1 MYNTMKTSK
10 LISIAL
16 LSIAVACSKENV
28 TSDQGGSDANQYM
41 AVNIAMPVGASTKA
55 PADNYRDGTE
65 AESTVNVNN
74 SIFLF
79 YDAYGNY
86 LTAGTIS
93 ATDGSVDANGN
104 LQLTT
109 NPSNYVEKDS
119 KAVIVLGP
127 TKIRP
132 ALVLAV
138 LNYDKCN
145 TLKNLSLADVHAH
158 VDNNAISTDAGK
170 FTMTNSVYVDGKNV
184 VKATPIAASSVKET
198 KEEALKSP
206 VQIYVEREVVKVNMK
221 AKDGLNKTADG
232 KVYFETADAEYVLDG
247 VKVAARIVVDGW
259 AANAFNTTSYLVKN
273 VPDSWIA
280 TNPFANWYDEAAK
293 RTFWAQ
299 DPNYSGSENEKY
311 IFGRNPED
319 EPGTYKNVQY
329 LSWKEATQ
337 NDVNSYNYMYE
348 NTTDKASAK
357 VNGGEL
363 ANVPTILIAAHVEMA
378 QSGAGWKRP
387 DLYKFGGLFYTYNSL
402 KNYAAEQI
410 LKNKLHWEYT
420 TTEGTKTASV
430 NPDQINM
437 ELIANVAVADNSG
450 SVKVKIAEVT
460 APAADAKLMNADN
473 TVIESANRAK
483 AVEDI
488 LNGETG
494 FNVAKNELVC
504 YKDGMCYYQVPIKH
518 NQAADDIAYGTVRN
532 HIYELTLSKIA
543 RLGNPVFNADEKL
556 VLIPGEEKN
565 YYVSAELK
573 ILKWRVVTQDV
584 VIE

>member
-28 TSDQGGSDANQYM
+28 TSEQGGSDANQYM

-65 AESTVNVNN
+65 AESTVNVNK

-93 ATDGSVDANGN
+93 ATDGAVDADGN

-109 NPSNYVEKDS
+109 NPSSYVEKDS

-127 TKIRP
+127 TRLRP

-138 LNYDKCN
+138 LNYNNCN
-145 TLKNLSLADVHAH
+145 ALKNLSLADVHAH

-299 DPNYSGSENEKY
+299 DPNYSGSEDEKY

-319 EPGTYKNVQY
+319 EPGTYKNVKY

-337 NDVNSYNYMYE
+337 NDVDSYNYMYE

-460 APAADAKLMNADN
+460 APAADAKLMKADN
-473 TVIESANRAK
+473 TVIESANLAK

-543 RLGNPVFNADEKL
+543 KLGNPVFNPDEKL

>member
-1 MYNTMKTSK
+1 MKTSK

-28 TSDQGGSDANQYM
+28 TPDQGGSDANQYM

-158 VDNNAISTDAGK
+158 VDNNAISTEAGK

-184 VKATPIAASSVKET
+184 VNATPISASSVKET
-198 KEEALKSP
+198 KEDALKSP
-206 VQIYVEREVVKVNMK
+206 VQIYVEREAVKVNMK
-221 AKDGLNKTADG
+221 AKDGLNKTAEG
-232 KVYFETADAEYVLDG
+232 KIYFETANAEYVLDG

-259 AANAFNTTSYLVKN
+259 AVNAFNTTSYLVKN
-273 VPDSWIA
+273 VPASWIA
-280 TNPFANWYDEAAK
+280 TNPFANWYEEAAK

-299 DPNYSGSENEKY
+299 DPNYSSSEDY
-311 IFGRNPED
+311 IFGRDPKD

-329 LSWKEATQ
+329 LSWNEATA
-337 NDVNSYNYMYE
+337 NNVDSYSHIYE
-348 NTTDKASAK
+348 NTADKASAK

-378 QSGAGWKRP
+378 QDGTAWNNP
-387 DLYKFGGLFYTYNSL
+387 DLYKFGGLFYTNTSL

-430 NPDQINM
+430 SPDQID
-437 ELIANVAVADNSG
+437 IAFVANIADNSG
-450 SVKVKIAEVT
+450 SVKVKVAEVT
-460 APAADAKLMNADN
+460 APAADAKLIKADN
-473 TVIESANRAK
+473 TVIESANWAK

-504 YKDGMCYYQVPIKH
+504 YKNGMCYYQVPIKH
-518 NQAADDIAYGTVRN
+518 NQAVDDVAYGTVRN

-543 RLGNPVFNADEKL
+543 KLGNPVFNPNEKL

>member
-1 MYNTMKTSK
+1 MKTSK

-28 TSDQGGSDANQYM
+28 TPDQGGSDANQYM
-41 AVNIAMPVGASTKA
+41 AVNIAMSVGASTKA

-86 LTAGTIS
+86 LTSGTIS

-158 VDNNAISTDAGK
+158 VDNNAISTEAGK
-170 FTMTNSVYVDGKNV
+170 FTMTNAVYVDGKNV
-184 VKATPIAASSVKET
+184 VKATPISASSVKET
-198 KEEALKSP
+198 KEEALRSP

-337 NDVNSYNYMYE
+337 NNVDSYNYMYE

-543 RLGNPVFNADEKL
+543 KLGNPVFNADEKL

>member
-1 MYNTMKTSK
+1 MKTSK

-28 TSDQGGSDANQYM
+28 TPDQGGSDANQYM
-41 AVNIAMPVGASTKA
+41 AVNITMPAGTSTKA
-55 PADNYRDGTE
+55 TGDYRDGSE

-104 LQLTT
+104 LTLTT

-127 TKIRP
+127 TRIRP

-158 VDNNAISTDAGK
+158 VDNNAISTEAGK
-170 FTMTNSVYVDGKNV
+170 FTMTNAVYVDGKNV
-184 VKATPIAASSVKET
+184 VNATPISASSVKET
-198 KEEALKSP
+198 KEDALKSP
-206 VQIYVEREVVKVNMK
+206 VQIYVEREAVKVNMK
-221 AKDGLNKTADG
+221 GKDGLNKTAEG
-232 KVYFETADAEYVLDG
+232 KIYFETANAEYVLDG

-259 AANAFNTTSYLVKN
+259 AVNAFNTTSYLVKN
-273 VPDSWIA
+273 VPASWIA
-280 TNPFANWYDEAAK
+280 TSPFANWYEEAAK

-299 DPNYSGSENEKY
+299 DPNYSGSEDY
-311 IFGRNPED
+311 IFGRDPKD

-329 LSWKEATQ
+329 LSWNEATA
-337 NDVNSYNYMYE
+337 NNVDSYSHMYE
-348 NTTDKASAK
+348 NTADKASAK

-378 QSGAGWKRP
+378 KAGAAWENP
-387 DLYKFGGLFYTYNSL
+387 DLYKFGGLFYTNTSL

-420 TTEGTKTASV
+420 TTEGTKTASIS
-430 NPDQINM
+430 PDQINIDF
-437 ELIANVAVADNSG
+437 IANNVDNSG
-450 SVKVKIAEVT
+450 SVKVKVASVT
-460 APAADAKLMNADN
+460 APAADAQLKKADD
-473 TVIESANRAK
+473 TVIETANWAT

-504 YKDGMCYYQVPIKH
+504 YKEGKCYYQVPIKH
-518 NQAADDIAYGTVRN
+518 NQAVDDVAYGTVRN

-543 RLGNPVFNADEKL
+543 KLGNPVFNADEKL

>member
-1 MYNTMKTSK
+1 MKTSK

-41 AVNIAMPVGASTKA
+41 AVNIAMPGGTSTKA
-55 PADNYRDGTE
+55 AGDYRDGTE

-158 VDNNAISTDAGK
+158 VDNNAISTEAGK
-170 FTMTNSVYVDGKNV
+170 FTMTNAVYVDGKNV
-184 VKATPIAASSVKET
+184 VNATPISASSVKET
-198 KEEALKSP
+198 KEDALKSP
-206 VQIYVEREVVKVNMK
+206 VQIYVEREAVKVNMK
-221 AKDGLNKTADG
+221 GKDGLNKTAEG
-232 KVYFETADAEYVLDG
+232 KIYFETANAEYVLDG

-259 AANAFNTTSYLVKN
+259 AVNAFNTTSYLVKN
-273 VPDSWIA
+273 VPASWIA
-280 TNPFANWYDEAAK
+280 TSPFANWYEEAAK

-299 DPNYSGSENEKY
+299 DPNYSGSEDY
-311 IFGRNPED
+311 IFGRDPKD

-329 LSWKEATQ
+329 LSWNEATA
-337 NDVNSYNYMYE
+337 NNVDSYSHMYE
-348 NTTDKASAK
+348 NTADKASAK

-378 QSGAGWKRP
+378 KAGAAWENP
-387 DLYKFGGLFYTYNSL
+387 DLYKFGGLFYTNTSL

-420 TTEGTKTASV
+420 TTEGAKTAAML
-430 NPDQINM
+430 PDQIN
-437 ELIANVAVADNSG
+437 IDFVANIVDNSG
-450 SVKVKIAEVT
+450 SVKIKVTGVT
-460 APAADAKLMNADN
+460 APAADATLKNADN
-473 TVIESANRAK
+473 TVIESANWAK

-504 YKDGMCYYQVPIKH
+504 YKEGKCYYQVPIKH
-518 NQAADDIAYGTVRN
+518 NQAVDDVAYGTVRN

-543 RLGNPVFNADEKL
+543 KLGNPVFNADEKL

>member
-1 MYNTMKTSK
+1 MKTSK

-55 PADNYRDGTE
+55 TGDYRDGTE

-132 ALVLAV
+132 ALVLAI

-158 VDNNAISTDAGK
+158 VDNNAISTEAGK

-184 VKATPIAASSVKET
+184 VNATPISASSVKET
-198 KEEALKSP
+198 KEDALKSP
-206 VQIYVEREVVKVNMK
+206 VQIYVEREAVKVNMK
-221 AKDGLNKTADG
+221 AKDGLNKTAEG
-232 KVYFETADAEYVLDG
+232 KIYFETANAEYVLDG

-259 AANAFNTTSYLVKN
+259 AVNAFNTTSYLVKN
-273 VPDSWIA
+273 VPASWIA
-280 TNPFANWYDEAAK
+280 TNPFANWYEEAAK

-299 DPNYSGSENEKY
+299 DPNYSGSEDY
-311 IFGRNPED
+311 IFGRDPKD

-329 LSWKEATQ
+329 LSWNEATA
-337 NDVNSYNYMYE
+337 NNVDSYSHIYE
-348 NTTDKASAK
+348 NTADKASAK

-378 QSGAGWKRP
+378 QDGTAWNNP
-387 DLYKFGGLFYTYNSL
+387 DLYKFGGLFYTNTSL

-420 TTEGTKTASV
+420 TTEGAKTAAML
-430 NPDQINM
+430 PDQINIDFV
-437 ELIANVAVADNSG
+437 ENIVDNSG
-450 SVKVKIAEVT
+450 SVKIKVTEVT
-460 APAADAKLMNADN
+460 APSADAKLIKADN
-473 TVIESANRAK
+473 TVIESANWAK

-494 FNVAKNELVC
+494 FNVAKDELVC
-504 YKDGMCYYQVPIKH
+504 YKNGMCYYQVPIKH
-518 NQAADDIAYGTVRN
+518 NQAVDDVAYGTVRN

-543 RLGNPVFNADEKL
+543 KLGNPVFNPNEKL

>member
-1 MYNTMKTSK
+1 MKTSK

-28 TSDQGGSDANQYM
+28 TPDQGGSDANQYM

-158 VDNNAISTDAGK
+158 VDNNAISTEAGK
-170 FTMTNSVYVDGKNV
+170 FTMTNSVYVDGKNIV
-184 VKATPIAASSVKET
+184 NATPISASSVKET
-198 KEEALKSP
+198 KEDALKSP
-206 VQIYVEREVVKVNMK
+206 VQIYVEREAVKVNMK
-221 AKDGLNKTADG
+221 GKDGLNKTAEG
-232 KVYFETADAEYVLDG
+232 KIYFETANSEYVLDG

-259 AANAFNTTSYLVKN
+259 AVNAFNTTSYLVKN
-273 VPDSWIA
+273 VPASWIA

-299 DPNYSGSENEKY
+299 DPNYSGSEEY
-311 IFGRNPED
+311 IFGRDPKD

-329 LSWKEATQ
+329 LSWNEAAA
-337 NDVNSYNYMYE
+337 NNVDSYSHIYE
-348 NTTDKASAK
+348 NTADKASAK

-378 QSGAGWKRP
+378 QDGTAWNNP
-387 DLYKFGGLFYTYNSL
+387 DLYKFGGLFYTNTSL

-430 NPDQINM
+430 SPDQID
-437 ELIANVAVADNSG
+437 IDFVANIVDNSG
-450 SVKVKIAEVT
+450 SVKIKVAGVT
-460 APAADAKLMNADN
+460 APAADATLKNADN
-473 TVIESANRAK
+473 TVIESANWAK
-483 AVEDI
+483 AIEDI

-504 YKDGMCYYQVPIKH
+504 YKNGMCYYQVPIKH
-518 NQAADDIAYGTVRN
+518 NQAVDDVAYGTVRN

-543 RLGNPVFNADEKL
+543 KLGNPVFNPNEKL

>member
-1 MYNTMKTSK
+1 MKTSK

-41 AVNIAMPVGASTKA
+41 AVNIAMPAGTSTKA
-55 PADNYRDGTE
+55 DGDYRDGSE

-93 ATDGSVDANGN
+93 ATDGSVDGNGN
-104 LQLTT
+104 LTLTT
-109 NPSNYVEKDS
+109 NPSSYVEKDS

-127 TKIRP
+127 TRIRP

-145 TLKNLSLADVHAH
+145 ALKNLSLADVHAH
-158 VDNNAISTDAGK
+158 VDNNAISTEAGK

-184 VKATPIAASSVKET
+184 VNATPISASSVKET
-198 KEEALKSP
+198 KEDALKSP
-206 VQIYVEREVVKVNMK
+206 VQIYVEREAVKVNMK
-221 AKDGLNKTADG
+221 GKDGLNKTAEG
-232 KVYFETADAEYVLDG
+232 KIYFETANAEYVLDG

-259 AANAFNTTSYLVKN
+259 AVNAFNTTSYLVKN
-273 VPDSWIA
+273 VPASWIA
-280 TNPFANWYDEAAK
+280 TSPFANWYEEAAK

-299 DPNYSGSENEKY
+299 DPNYSGSEDY
-311 IFGRNPED
+311 IFGRDPKD

-329 LSWKEATQ
+329 LSWNEATA
-337 NDVNSYNYMYE
+337 NNVDSYSHMYE
-348 NTTDKASAK
+348 NTADKASAK

-378 QSGAGWKRP
+378 KAGAAWENP
-387 DLYKFGGLFYTYNSL
+387 DLYKFGGLFYTNTSL

-420 TTEGTKTASV
+420 TTEGAKTAAML
-430 NPDQINM
+430 PDQIN
-437 ELIANVAVADNSG
+437 IDFVANIVDNSG
-450 SVKVKIAEVT
+450 SVKIKVTGVT
-460 APAADAKLMNADN
+460 APAADATLKNADN
-473 TVIESANRAK
+473 TVIESANWAK

-504 YKDGMCYYQVPIKH
+504 YKNGMCYYQVPIKH
-518 NQAADDIAYGTVRN
+518 NQAVDDVAYGTVRN

-543 RLGNPVFNADEKL
+543 KLGNPVFDANEKL

>member
-1 MYNTMKTSK
+1 MKTSK

-41 AVNIAMPVGASTKA
+41 AVNIAMPGGTSTKA
-55 PADNYRDGTE
+55 AGDYRDGTE

-127 TKIRP
+127 TRIRP

-145 TLKNLSLADVHAH
+145 ALKNLSLADVHAH
-158 VDNNAISTDAGK
+158 VDNNAISTEAGK

-184 VKATPIAASSVKET
+184 VNATPISASSVKET
-198 KEEALKSP
+198 KEDALKSP
-206 VQIYVEREVVKVNMK
+206 VQIYVEREAVKVNMK
-221 AKDGLNKTADG
+221 AKDGLNKTAEG
-232 KVYFETADAEYVLDG
+232 KIYFETANAEYVLDG

-259 AANAFNTTSYLVKN
+259 AVNAFNTTSYLVKN
-273 VPDSWIA
+273 VPASWIA
-280 TNPFANWYDEAAK
+280 TSPFANWYEEAAK

-299 DPNYSGSENEKY
+299 DPNYSGSEDY
-311 IFGRNPED
+311 IFGRDPKD

-329 LSWKEATQ
+329 LSWNEATA
-337 NDVNSYNYMYE
+337 NNVDSYSHMYE
-348 NTTDKASAK
+348 NTADKASAK

-378 QSGAGWKRP
+378 KAGAAWENP
-387 DLYKFGGLFYTYNSL
+387 DLYKFGGLFYTNTSL

-420 TTEGTKTASV
+420 TTEGAKTAAML
-430 NPDQINM
+430 PDQIN
-437 ELIANVAVADNSG
+437 IDFVANIVDNSG
-450 SVKVKIAEVT
+450 SVKIKVTGVT
-460 APAADAKLMNADN
+460 APAADATLKNADN
-473 TVIESANRAK
+473 TVIESANWAK

-504 YKDGMCYYQVPIKH
+504 YKEGKCYYQVPIKH
-518 NQAADDIAYGTVRN
+518 NQAVDDVAYGTVRN

-543 RLGNPVFNADEKL
+543 KLGNPVFDADEKL

>member
-1 MYNTMKTSK
+1 MKTSK

-55 PADNYRDGTE
+55 AGDYRDGSE

-127 TKIRP
+127 TRIRP

-158 VDNNAISTDAGK
+158 VDNNAISTEAGK
-170 FTMTNSVYVDGKNV
+170 FTMTNAVYVDGKNV
-184 VKATPIAASSVKET
+184 VNATPISASSVKET
-198 KEEALKSP
+198 KEDALKSP
-206 VQIYVEREVVKVNMK
+206 VQIYVEREAVKVNMK
-221 AKDGLNKTADG
+221 GKDGLNKTAEG
-232 KVYFETADAEYVLDG
+232 KIYFETANAEYVLDG

-259 AANAFNTTSYLVKN
+259 AVNAFNTTSYLVKN
-273 VPDSWIA
+273 VPASWIA

-299 DPNYSGSENEKY
+299 DPNYSGSEDY
-311 IFGRNPED
+311 IFGRDPKD

-329 LSWKEATQ
+329 LSWNEATA
-337 NDVNSYNYMYE
+337 NNVDSYSYMYE
-348 NTTDKASAK
+348 NTADKASAK

-378 QSGAGWKRP
+378 QAGAAWKNP
-387 DLYKFGGLFYTYNSL
+387 DLYKFGGLFYTNTSL

-410 LKNKLHWEYT
+410 LKNKLHWKYT
-420 TTEGTKTASV
+420 TTEGTKTASIS
-430 NPDQINM
+430 PDQINIDF
-437 ELIANVAVADNSG
+437 IANNVDNSG
-450 SVKVKIAEVT
+450 SVKVKVASVT
-460 APAADAKLMNADN
+460 APAADAQLKKADD
-473 TVIESANRAK
+473 TVIETANWAT
-483 AVEDI
+483 AVEEI
-488 LNGETG
+488 LNGDTG

-504 YKDGMCYYQVPIKH
+504 YKEGKCYYQVPIKH
-518 NQAADDIAYGTVRN
+518 NQAVDDVAYGTVRN

-543 RLGNPVFNADEKL
+543 KLGNPVFNADEKL

>member
-1 MYNTMKTSK
+1 MKTSK

-41 AVNIAMPVGASTKA
+41 AVNIAMPAGTSTKA
-55 PADNYRDGTE
+55 TGDYRDGSE

-104 LQLTT
+104 LTLTT

-127 TKIRP
+127 TRIRP

-138 LNYDKCN
+138 LNYDKCDA
-145 TLKNLSLADVHAH
+145 LKNLSLADVHAH
-158 VDNNAISTDAGK
+158 VDNNAISTEAGK

-184 VKATPIAASSVKET
+184 VNATPISASSVKET
-198 KEEALKSP
+198 KEDALKSP
-206 VQIYVEREVVKVNMK
+206 VQIYVEREAVKVNMK
-221 AKDGLNKTADG
+221 GKDGLNKTEEG
-232 KVYFETADAEYVLDG
+232 KIYFETANAEYVLDG

-259 AANAFNTTSYLVKN
+259 AVNAFNTTSYLVKN
-273 VPDSWIA
+273 VPASWIA

-299 DPNYSGSENEKY
+299 DPNYSGSEGY

-329 LSWKEATQ
+329 LSWNEAAA
-337 NDVNSYNYMYE
+337 NIVDSYSYMYE
-348 NTTDKASAK
+348 NTADKASAK

-378 QSGAGWKRP
+378 QDGTAWKNP
-387 DLYKFGGLFYTYNSL
+387 NLYKFGGLFYTNTSL

-410 LKNKLHWEYT
+410 LKNKLHWQYT
-420 TTEGTKTASV
+420 TTEGAKTASV
-430 NPDQINM
+430 SPDQIN
-437 ELIANVAVADNSG
+437 IDFVANIADNSG
-450 SVKVKIAEVT
+450 AVKVKVAGVT
-460 APAADAKLMNADN
+460 APAADAQLKKADD
-473 TVIESANRAK
+473 TVIESANWTT
-483 AVEDI
+483 AVEEI

-504 YKDGMCYYQVPIKH
+504 YKEGKCYYQVPIKH
-518 NQAADDIAYGTVRN
+518 NQAVDDVAYGTVRN

-543 RLGNPVFNADEKL
+543 KLGNPVFNPNEKL

>member
-1 MYNTMKTSK
+1 MKTSK

-28 TSDQGGSDANQYM
+28 TPDQGGSDANQYM
-41 AVNIAMPVGASTKA
+41 AVNIAMPGGASTKA
-55 PADNYRDGTE
+55 AGDYRDGTE

-158 VDNNAISTDAGK
+158 VDNNAISTEAGK
-170 FTMTNSVYVDGKNV
+170 FTMTNSVYVDGKNIV
-184 VKATPIAASSVKET
+184 NATPISASSVKET
-198 KEEALKSP
+198 KEDALKSP
-206 VQIYVEREVVKVNMK
+206 VQIYVEREAVKVNMK
-221 AKDGLNKTADG
+221 GKDGLNKTAEG
-232 KVYFETADAEYVLDG
+232 KIYFETANSEYVLDG

-259 AANAFNTTSYLVKN
+259 AVNAFNTTSYLVKN
-273 VPDSWIA
+273 VPASWIA
-280 TNPFANWYDEAAK
+280 TNPFANWYEEAAK

-299 DPNYSGSENEKY
+299 DPNYSGSEDY
-311 IFGRNPED
+311 IFGRDPKD

-329 LSWKEATQ
+329 LSWNEATA
-337 NDVNSYNYMYE
+337 NNVDSYSHMYE
-348 NTTDKASAK
+348 NTADKASAK

-378 QSGAGWKRP
+378 KAGAAWENP
-387 DLYKFGGLFYTYNSL
+387 DLYKFGGLFYTNTSL

-420 TTEGTKTASV
+420 TTEGAKTAAML
-430 NPDQINM
+430 PDQLNIDFV
-437 ELIANVAVADNSG
+437 ANIVDNSG
-450 SVKVKIAEVT
+450 SVKIKVAEVT
-460 APAADAKLMNADN
+460 APAADAKLKNADN
-473 TVIESANRAK
+473 TVIESANWAK

-504 YKDGMCYYQVPIKH
+504 YKNGMCYYQVPIKH
-518 NQAADDIAYGTVRN
+518 NQAVDDVAYGTVRN

-543 RLGNPVFNADEKL
+543 KLGNPVFNPNEKL